1 MKRILFVCEGNVNRS
16 PMAEGIFNVMVKNHK
31 LAGFQAFSRGVCIQP
46 GAVIDP
52 YALEVLQECAAEN
65 TVSTQAAPLRTEDI
79 ESAYQVYCMTG
90 ALCQELR
97 QKYPQYAD
105 KIHAVAAQD
114 IINPENQMVGI
125 YRKCRGE
132 LVDALYDIILSLQ

>member
-1 MKRILFVCEGNVNRS
+1 MKRILFVCVDNVGCS

-31 LAGFQAFSRGVCIQP
+31 IQGVQAFSRGAHIQS
-46 GAVIDP
+46 GAMMVP
-52 YALEVLQECAAEN
+52 QAMEVLKECAAQ
-65 TVSTQAAPLRTEDI
+65 TTSSLQAAPLREEDI

-97 QKYPQYAD
+97 QQYPQYAD

-114 IINPENQMVGI
+114 IVDPEDGSI
-125 YRKCRGE
+125 GAYRKCRGE
-132 LVDALYDIILSLQ
+132 LVDALYDIILSLR